1 MKYLISAC
9 LVGKKCNYK
18 GESNV
23 VKKLRELYLKGDA
36 VLVCPEVM
44 GGLKTP
50 REAAEIL
57 TYQEKLTIKT
67 ISGKDVTEA
76 FIIGAGKALKVAK
89 ENRITTA
96 ILKARS
102 PSCGC
107 SQIYDG
113 TFSKKIV
120 DGDGVTAS
128 LLKLNGIKVIT
139 EEEILQKLKK
149 LSDDKE

>member
-9 LVGKKCNYK
+9 LAGKKCNYK
-18 GESNV
+18 GEANV
-23 VKKLRELYLKGDA
+23 VKKLKELYLKGDA
-36 VLVCPEVM
+36 ILVCPEVL

-50 REAAEIL
+50 REAAEVL
-57 TYQEKLTIKT
+57 TFQEKLTVKT
-67 ISGKDVTEA
+67 ASGKDVTEA

-89 ENRITTA
+89 ENKITTA

-113 TFSKKIV
+113 TFSKKIINR
-120 DGDGVTAS
+120 DGITAA

-139 EEEILQKLKK
+139 EEEIMHKLKK
-149 LSDDKE
+149 LSDNEE

>member
-23 VKKLRELYLKGDA
+23 VKKLREMYLKGDA

-50 REAAEIL
+50 REAAEIH
-57 TYQEKLTIKT
+57 TRQDRVIVKT
-67 ISGKDVTEA
+67 ISGKDVTEP
-76 FIIGAGKALKVAK
+76 FIIGAGKALKTAK
-89 ENRITTA
+89 ENKITTA

-107 SQIYDG
+107 GMIYDG
-113 TFSKKIV
+113 TFSKKLIE
-120 DGDGVTAS
+120 GDGITAA

-139 EEEILQKLKK
+139 EEEVLLKIKK
-149 LSDDKE
+149 LSDDEE

>member
-107 SQIYDG
+107 NQIYDG

-139 EEEILQKLKK
+139 EEEILQKVKK
-149 LSDDKE
+149 LSDDEE

>member
-18 GESNV
+18 GESSV
-23 VKKLRELYLKGDA
+23 VKKLRELYLKGEA

-57 TYQEKLTIKT
+57 TFKDKLTVKT

-89 ENRITTA
+89 ENKITTA

-107 SQIYDG
+107 NRIYDG

-120 DGDGVTAS
+120 EGDGITAA

-139 EEEILQKLKK
+139 EEEILNKLKI
-149 LSDDKE
+149 LSDDEE

>member
-9 LVGKKCNYK
+9 LAGKKCNYK
-18 GESNV
+18 GEANV
-23 VKKLRELYLKGDA
+23 VKKLKELYLKGDA
-36 VLVCPEVM
+36 ILVCPEVL

-50 REAAEIL
+50 REAAEII
-57 TYQEKLTIKT
+57 TSQEKLTVKT

-76 FIIGAGKALKVAK
+76 FIIGAGKTLKVAK

-120 DGDGVTAS
+120 NRDGITAA

-139 EEEILQKLKK
+139 EEEIMHKLKK
-149 LSDDKE
+149 LSDNEE

>member
-1 MKYLISAC
+1 MKYLISAS
-9 LVGKKCNYK
+9 LAGKKCNYK
-18 GESNV
+18 GEANV
-23 VKKLRELYLKGDA
+23 VKKLKELYLKGDA
-36 VLVCPEVM
+36 ILVCPEVL

-50 REAAEIL
+50 REAAEVL
-57 TYQEKLTIKT
+57 TFQEKLTVKT
-67 ISGKDVTEA
+67 ASGKDVTEA

-89 ENRITTA
+89 ENKITTA

-120 DGDGVTAS
+120 NRDGITAA

-139 EEEILQKLKK
+139 EEEIMHKLKK
-149 LSDDKE
+149 LSDNEE

>member
-139 EEEILQKLKK
+139 EEEILQKVKK
-149 LSDDKE
+149 LSDDEE

>member
-36 VLVCPEVM
+36 ILVCPEVM

-50 REAAEIL
+50 REPAEIL
-57 TYQEKLTIKT
+57 TFLEKLTIKT
-67 ISGKDVTEA
+67 VSGKDVTDA

-107 SQIYDG
+107 NRIYDG

-139 EEEILQKLKK
+139 EEEITQKLKK
-149 LSDDKE
+149 LSDDEE